1 MANPNNP
8 LTTRAKAM
16 GLTMVFDR
24 ELIPSTRRA
33 HQAAEFARS
42 KGRFEPFHH
51 SVLDRYWTKGENLHE
66 WSVLRAAAADAGLD
80 GDELQ
85 REVESGKWKPVMEA
99 GLAAAS
105 ELGVH
110 AVPTFIVGN
119 RFVIQGAQ
127 ESRVFA
133 HALERLG
140 FAPRSKTPGP

>member
-33 HQAAEFARS
+33 HQAAEYARS
-42 KGRFEPFHH
+42 KGTFDPFHH
-51 SVLDRYWTKGENLHE
+51 SVLERYWTKGENLHD

-85 REVESGKWKPVMEA
+85 REVESGAWKPVMEA

-119 RFVIQGAQ
+119 KFVIQGAQ
-127 ESRVFA
+127 DSQVFA
-133 HALERLG
+133 SAFERLG
-140 FAPRSKTPGP
+140 FGPRSKTPSP